1 LAVYF
6 FETFG
11 KAHQAF
17 LIEFIKAGGMKL
29 LLRFGL
35 IEGINFYVFSGGL
48 GLLRAGRGDG
58 SGSGGGGQDISAA

>member
-6 FETFG
+6 FEAFG

-35 IEGINFYVFSGGL
+35 TEGIHFYVFSGGH
-48 GLLRAGRGDG
+48 GLLRAGSRDG
-58 SGSGGGGQDISAA
+58 SGSRRSSQDVSTA